1 MASVIC
7 EVAFRGQSFAR
18 SSLMLNFSRIAS
30 ATIENDPYRWAI
42 VDGLF
47 ANDDAIALS
56 GSFPCDHFKTVTGD
70 DGEKG
75 YEYEARA
82 LIGMGADR
90 PAFPADLDST
100 WRDFAGDLLSQSYRA
115 AMTQLTGI
123 DLSTLTIEANAFHY
137 ARGAWLGP
145 HVDLKEKIVTHIFYF
160 NEAWDRDEGGSLT
173 ILGSQNLRD
182 VRASV
187 PPVVGSSVVLVRSDN
202 SWHAVPPVSKQS
214 RISRRSVALTFY
226 APGSVS
232 TMWPPGDRTP
242 LHTFDKTRNTSAGGH
257 PSWSNVLRG
266 LWR

>member
-1 MASVIC
+1 
-7 EVAFRGQSFAR
+7 
-18 SSLMLNFSRIAS
+18 MLNFSRIAE

-47 ANDDAIALS
+47 SHDDAIALKEN
-56 GSFPCDHFKTVTGD
+56 FPCDHFKTVTGD

-82 LIGMGADR
+82 LLAMGEDR
-90 PAFPADLDST
+90 PAFAGDLDST
-100 WRDFAGDLLSQSYRA
+100 WHDFAGDLLSESYRS

-123 DLSTLTIEANAFHY
+123 DLSTLTIEANVFHY
-137 ARGAWLGP
+137 GRGAWLGP

-160 NEAWDRDEGGSLT
+160 NEAWDSGEGGSLS
-173 ILGSQNLRD
+173 ILGSPNLKD

-187 PPVVGSSVVLVRSDN
+187 PPIVGNSVVLVRSDN

-214 RISRRSVALTFY
+214 RISRRSLALTFY

-242 LHTFDKTRNTSAGGH
+242 LHTFDEAKNSSVGG
-257 PSWSNVLRG
+257 PRSWSNVLRRV
-266 LWR
+266 WR

>member
-1 MASVIC
+1 
-7 EVAFRGQSFAR
+7 
-18 SSLMLNFSRIAS
+18 MLNFSRITA
-30 ATIENDPYRWAI
+30 AAIENDPYRWAI

-47 ANDDAIALS
+47 SDDDASALS
-56 GSFPCDHFKTVTGD
+56 QNFPCDHFKTVTGD

-90 PAFPADLDST
+90 PAFAADLHSA

-123 DLSTLTIEANAFHY
+123 DLSTLTIEANVFHY
-137 ARGAWLGP
+137 GRGAWLGP

-160 NEAWDRDEGGSLT
+160 NEAWDRDEGGSLS
-173 ILGSQNLRD
+173 ILGSQHLDD

-187 PPVVGSSVVLVRSDN
+187 PPIVGSSVVLVRSDN
-202 SWHAVPPVSKQS
+202 SWHAVPPVAKE
-214 RISRRSVALTFY
+214 SRRSRRSLALTFY
-226 APGSVS
+226 SPGSVS

-242 LHTFDKTRNTSAGGH
+242 LHTFDATKTYHRR
-257 PSWSNVLRG
+257 PYRSWSKLLRRM
-266 LWR
+266 WR